1 MPQLT
6 FTTRT
11 KFLIYMHPRDW
22 YNAGDDAKILLS
34 AAPAS
39 SEIFVFGRPGD
50 DERLKRSLEES
61 SSALLLFPDASAVS
75 VEEFLD
81 QKQGDITAD
90 ISAPGVTAIVVIDG
104 TWNNVK
110 QMQKHFTKEV
120 APSVPHVK
128 LMPTSL
134 SVYARTQTRKDG
146 ISSVEAVSRC
156 AVSCDAIA
164 ALVTAL
170 LVSSA
175 LNECDLP
182 ASENHGNALPD
193 LIMAVAAQS
202 SPSSGALLP
211 MAETPV
217 FSSVGGRSAGS
228 NPGRQRLYIRWPG
241 KSRFCCGGYCV
252 TGGED
257 ECPVACLGGISCAS
271 IATWLCVLIPCA
283 VYFAVALPHVVRY
296 WKPQPALLLPLVSA
310 ALFLATVVLLLATCC
325 SDPGIIPRRHLVIA
339 SGSQARI
346 TALLGHDLLGPEGV
360 EPSGEPLE
368 DAEKMVSDDLRQRGY
383 RWCQTCQIVRPPRAS
398 HCRDC
403 DHC

>member
-6 FTTRT
+6 FKTRT

-146 ISSVEAVSRC
+146 ISSVEAV
-156 AVSCDAIA
+156 
-164 ALVTAL
+164 
-170 LVSSA
+170 
-175 LNECDLP
+175 
-182 ASENHGNALPD
+182 
-193 LIMAVAAQS
+193 
-202 SPSSGALLP
+202 
-211 MAETPV
+211 
-217 FSSVGGRSAGS
+217 
-228 NPGRQRLYIRWPG
+228 
-241 KSRFCCGGYCV
+241 
-252 TGGED
+252 
-257 ECPVACLGGISCAS
+257 
-271 IATWLCVLIPCA
+271 
-283 VYFAVALPHVVRY
+283 
-296 WKPQPALLLPLVSA
+296 ALLLREFGESPVVCDELVRYITVNNE
-310 ALFLATVVLLLATCC
+310 ALRLTPPVA
-325 SDPGIIPRRHLVIA
+325 DDG
-339 SGSQARI
+339 
-346 TALLGHDLLGPEGV
+346 DEG
-360 EPSGEPLE
+360 ETG
-368 DAEKMVSDDLRQRGY
+368 
-383 RWCQTCQIVRPPRAS
+383 
-398 HCRDC
+398 
-403 DHC
+403 